1 VPSVVNVFW
10 GWGGGVRDSKTKT
23 VDITRIIR
31 IIYTIMEVEIKKI
44 DGLKLKGKDDSGHE
58 ITIDTK
64 KELGGHDSA
73 TSPMK
78 LLLFSLGSCT
88 LMDVISLLDKM
99 KVDYDDIK
107 IRVFGERRDEHPKI
121 FKNIKIKYTIYGKNI
136 DESKI
141 KKSID
146 LSTEKYCSVHAM
158 LGKTADISNSFEI
171 VKRG

>member
-1 VPSVVNVFW
+1 
-10 GWGGGVRDSKTKT
+10 
-23 VDITRIIR
+23 
-31 IIYTIMEVEIKKI
+31 MEVEIEKI

-58 ITIDTK
+58 IIIDTK
-64 KELGGHDSA
+64 KEFGGYDSA
-73 TSPMK
+73 PSPMK

-107 IRVFGERRDEHPKI
+107 IKVSGERRDEHPKI
-121 FKNIKIKYTIYGKNI
+121 FKNIKIKYTIYGKDP

-146 LSTEKYCSVHAM
+146 LSIEKYCSVHVM
-158 LGKTADISNSFEI
+158 LKKSTEISNSFEI
-171 VKRG
+171 IK